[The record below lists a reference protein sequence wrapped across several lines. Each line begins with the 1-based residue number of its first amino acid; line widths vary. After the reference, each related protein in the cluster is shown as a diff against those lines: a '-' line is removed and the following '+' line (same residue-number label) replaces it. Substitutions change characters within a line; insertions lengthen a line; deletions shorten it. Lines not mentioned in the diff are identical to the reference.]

1 MYADKTHLSR
11 LLATFCVAM
20 LAITAH
26 TQTDS
31 LRKAEIAGQYWAAI
45 IMADEMKKTECG
57 KSISIGKK
65 WTDVEAAKR
74 EVLNNFSPTIQAELK
89 EFFTKKEEYNYRTR
103 FYSMYSAIPPE
114 KCAQAKSLFWNL
126 FDKGV
131 RDWEAIK

>member
-1 MYADKTHLSR
+1 MLAKKTR
-11 LLATFCVAM
+11 LTRSIATLFVAM

-31 LRKAEIAGQYWAAI
+31 HRKAEIAGQYWGAI

-57 KSISIGKK
+57 KSISISKK

-74 EVLNNFSPTIQAELK
+74 EVLNNFSPARHAELK
-89 EFFTKKEEYNYRTR
+89 EFLTKKEENDARTR

-114 KCAQAKSLFWNL
+114 KCTEAKNLFWKL
-126 FDKGV
+126 FDKSV